1 LNDAVERAF
10 RSVSFAEFFDAPDLS
25 IPLLYDGQLTESGR
39 FASARTVLNKLCFKF
54 SKSRSS
60 TCNQLDD
67 QHYQR
72 NHEKNVD
79 VPGHHV
85 KPDEAHEPRD
95 QKNYKKCPKHLFVSP
110 CPYVSFCDLTM

>member
-1 LNDAVERAF
+1 MAINPPSGVEG
-10 RSVSFAEFFDAPDLS
+10 LS
-25 IPLLYDGQLTESGR
+25 
-39 FASARTVLNKLCFKF
+39 SAGTALQPMAKT
-54 SKSRSS
+54 SKSRPS

-72 NHEKNVD
+72 NHKKNVD

-85 KPDEAHEPRD
+85 KPDEAHEPRN

-110 CPYVSFCDLTM
+110 CPYIFCSLPM